1 MAWENKF
8 LSALQGKMHQAALL
22 PDLEKKSSS
31 SVCHLNQLFLSQH
44 MGGKP
49 LEGINYNWP
58 VCWKAKGKYSILWK
72 LQASLHHDSSAPVS
86 CIRLANSWGLLTK
99 RHSALGKHSILF
111 KPRIIQ
117 KHTDLHN
124 EFVSQTKTTFGVK
137 RRDKPMQRL
146 QVKAL
151 QADDAYST
159 QGADECMAAMSALPE
174 AAAVLSRTRT
184 VQV

>member
-1 MAWENKF
+1 M
-8 LSALQGKMHQAALL
+8 
-22 PDLEKKSSS
+22 
-31 SVCHLNQLFLSQH
+31 
-44 MGGKP
+44 
-49 LEGINYNWP
+49 
-58 VCWKAKGKYSILWK
+58 
-72 LQASLHHDSSAPVS
+72 S